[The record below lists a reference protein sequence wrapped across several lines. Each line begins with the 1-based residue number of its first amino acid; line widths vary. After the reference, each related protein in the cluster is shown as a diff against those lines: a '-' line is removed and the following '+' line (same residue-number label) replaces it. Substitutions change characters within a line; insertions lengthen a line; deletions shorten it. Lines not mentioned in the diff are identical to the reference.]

1 MADETTKADSGSVAV
16 KDKYLA
22 LAFCVFLML
31 GYFFLLQNAFIE
43 NVILFMVGV
52 LGGLLR
58 ASSSPQ
64 TNVQQSDT
72 TNVTT
77 KES

>member
-1 MADETTKADSGSVAV
+1 MPDLKGKTVDSTPVLV

-43 NVILFMVGV
+43 NVTLFMVGV

-58 ASSSPQ
+58 SSTTPQ
-64 TNVQQSDT
+64 GQT
-72 TNVTT
+72 VTGDIVEK
-77 KES
+77 KEVN